1 MNLCE
6 KSSHGDT
13 FMCQSWYDYI
23 KGQKYVART
32 RSKVK
37 HDLPMSK
44 QIEVKDRTRICTD
57 RETDRQTDGV
67 IPLHHLTLFA
77 VGIIKINISRKRL
90 HYNAINPLCIDTC
103 QQNYA

>member
-32 RSKVK
+32 RTKVK
-37 HDLPMSK
+37 PDLPMSK
-44 QIEVKDRTRICTD
+44 QIGHESAQTERL
-57 RETDRQTDGV
+57 TDRQTE
-67 IPLHHLTLFA
+67 
-77 VGIIKINISRKRL
+77 
-90 HYNAINPLCIDTC
+90 
-103 QQNYA
+103 